1 MAKHKRN
8 KNQKGHEVKGG
19 DAFYKKIILDFL
31 SLFPQQLYTLKEI
44 SDCTE
49 LYQVISLQKI
59 RSLLKDL
66 SETGRVALE
75 GKSRY
80 RLGGLM
86 EEAVG
91 RVEVTRQG
99 YGFVIQGDGNDILIP
114 QRNLGAVLN
123 GDTVRARILNSFSK
137 EGKRMGEVVEIISRA
152 RNEFVGTLQIEK
164 TGYAYVIPD
173 DNAIQFDFIV
183 RKSGLNGAE
192 KGDKV
197 YIQVKHWDKRNPE
210 ATVLEVLGKAGVH
223 HTEMHA
229 ILMHYGFNPKFP
241 IEVEEYADKIQ
252 DGITPEEV
260 AKRWDFRGIT
270 TFTIDPVDAKDFDDA
285 ISFRKLEEG
294 WYEVGVHIADVSF
307 YLKPGTVLDMEA
319 FKRATSV
326 YLVDRTVPMLPERL
340 SNFLCSLRPHE
351 DKLTYSGVFEI
362 NENGEI
368 RKEWFGRTVI
378 HSAHRF
384 TYEGAQAV
392 LDGADTGPFQEE
404 LLTLNIIAKNLRK
417 TRMMSGSV
425 DFDTD
430 EVRFELDEND
440 KPVRL
445 FVKERKDAHKLI
457 EDFMLLANRRVASF
471 VAKMFDNPPLT
482 FVYRIHD
489 QPDPEKLL
497 NLQTFI
503 LHFGYKMNITQSK
516 DASEALGRLMTAVEG
531 KPEQNIIERVA
542 IRSMSKAVYSVKNIG
557 HFGLGFEFYSH
568 FTSPIR
574 RYPDV
579 MVHRLLT
586 QYIDKHFSTNR
597 QRLEAECEHCSRMEK
612 TAAEAERASIK
623 FKQVEFM
630 TEQIGKEFE
639 GVISGVKENGFYVE
653 MTDTLCEGMVPIWTI
668 DEYFDYDSG
677 ALTLTGRQSRR
688 VFRMGDEV
696 KVRVVRTNLQ
706 KRTID
711 LEWIGETVVEKLHKN
726 PKKNKHSK

>member
-1 MAKHKRN
+1 MAKHNRN
-8 KNQKGHEVKGG
+8 NKKKGTDFKGG
-19 DAFYKKIILDFL
+19 DTIYKKIILDFL

-44 SDCTE
+44 SDATE
-49 LYQVISLQKI
+49 LFQVISQQKI
-59 RSLLKDL
+59 RSILKDL
-66 SETGRVALE
+66 AETGKVAFE
-75 GKSRY
+75 GKNRY
-80 RLGGLM
+80 RLGGLL
-86 EEAVG
+86 EEATG
-91 RVEVTRQG
+91 RIEVTRQG
-99 YGFVIQGDGNDILIP
+99 YGFVIQENGDDIFVP
-114 QRNLGAVLN
+114 QRNLGSVLN
-123 GDTVRARILNSFSK
+123 GDTVRVRVLNSFSR
-137 EGKRMGEVVEIISRA
+137 EGKRMGEVIEVISRS
-152 RNEFVGTLQIEK
+152 RNEFVGTLQLERN
-164 TGYAYVIPD
+164 GQFYVIPD
-173 DNAIQFDFIV
+173 DNNIQFDFLIK
-183 RKSGLNGAE
+183 KSDLNGAI

-210 ATVLEVLGKAGVH
+210 GIILEVLGKAGEH
-223 HTEMHA
+223 NTEMHA

-241 IEVEEYADKIQ
+241 REVEEFADNIK
-252 DGITPEEV
+252 DGVTPEEV
-260 AKRWDFRGIT
+260 AKRWDFREVT

-294 WYEVGVHIADVSF
+294 WYEIGVHIADVSF
-307 YLKPGTVLDMEA
+307 YLKPGTVMDTEA

-326 YLVDRTVPMLPERL
+326 YLVDRTVPMLPEKL
-340 SNFLCSLRPHE
+340 SNFLCSLRPNE
-351 DKLTYSGVFEI
+351 DKLTYSGVFEL
-362 NENGEI
+362 NEKGEI

-378 HSAHRF
+378 HSDHRF
-384 TYEGAQAV
+384 SYESAQETMDSEEE
-392 LDGADTGPFQEE
+392 LPLQEE
-404 LLTLNIIAKNLRK
+404 LRTLNKIAKNLRK
-417 TRMMSGSV
+417 ARMMTGSV

-440 KPVRL
+440 KPIRL
-445 FVKERKDAHKLI
+445 YVKERRDTHKLI
-457 EDFMLLANRRVASF
+457 EDFMLLANKRVATF

-489 QPDPEKLL
+489 LPDPEKLL

-503 LHFGYKMNITQSK
+503 LHFGYKMNIAESK
-516 DASEALGRLMTAVEG
+516 DPSDALAKLMTAIDG

-557 HFGLGFEFYSH
+557 HFGLGFDFYSH

-586 QYIDKHFSTNR
+586 QYLDKNYGVNR
-597 QRLEAECEHCSRMEK
+597 QKLEVECEHCSRMEK
-612 TAAEAERASIK
+612 TAAEAERTSIK

-668 DEYFDYDSG
+668 DEYFDYDAG
-677 ALTLTGRQSRR
+677 TLTLTGRQSRK

-711 LEWIGETVVEKLHKN
+711 LEWISDTVVEKLHKKSN
-726 PKKNKHSK
+726 RR

>member
-1 MAKHKRN
+1 MAKHNRN
-8 KNQKGHEVKGG
+8 NKKKGTDFKGG
-19 DAFYKKIILDFL
+19 DTIYKKIILDFL

-44 SDCTE
+44 SDATE
-49 LYQVISLQKI
+49 LFQVISQQKI
-59 RSLLKDL
+59 RSILKDL
-66 SETGRVALE
+66 AETGKVAFE
-75 GKSRY
+75 GKNRY
-80 RLGGLM
+80 RLGGLL
-86 EEAVG
+86 EEATG
-91 RVEVTRQG
+91 RIEVTRQG
-99 YGFVIQGDGNDILIP
+99 YGFVIQENGDDIFVP
-114 QRNLGAVLN
+114 QRNLGSVLN
-123 GDTVRARILNSFSK
+123 GDTVRVRVLNSFSR
-137 EGKRMGEVVEIISRA
+137 EGKRMGEVIEVISRS
-152 RNEFVGTLQIEK
+152 RNEFVGTLQLERN
-164 TGYAYVIPD
+164 GQFYVIPD
-173 DNAIQFDFIV
+173 DNNIQFDFLIK
-183 RKSGLNGAE
+183 KSDLNGAI

-210 ATVLEVLGKAGVH
+210 GIILEVLGKAGEH
-223 HTEMHA
+223 NTEMHA

-241 IEVEEYADKIQ
+241 REVEEFADNIK
-252 DGITPEEV
+252 DGVTPEEV
-260 AKRWDFRGIT
+260 AKRWDFREVT

-294 WYEVGVHIADVSF
+294 WYEIGVHIADVSF
-307 YLKPGTVLDMEA
+307 YLKPGTVMDTEA

-326 YLVDRTVPMLPERL
+326 YLVDRTVPMLPEKL
-340 SNFLCSLRPHE
+340 SNFLCSLRPNE
-351 DKLTYSGVFEI
+351 DKLTYSGVFEL
-362 NENGEI
+362 NEKGEI

-378 HSAHRF
+378 HSDHRF
-384 TYEGAQAV
+384 SYESAQETMDSEEV
-392 LDGADTGPFQEE
+392 LPLQEE
-404 LLTLNIIAKNLRK
+404 LRTLNKIAKNLRK
-417 TRMMSGSV
+417 ARMMTGSV

-440 KPVRL
+440 KPIRL
-445 FVKERKDAHKLI
+445 YVKERRDTHKLI
-457 EDFMLLANRRVASF
+457 EDFMLLANKRVATF

-489 QPDPEKLL
+489 LPDPEKLL

-503 LHFGYKMNITQSK
+503 LHFGYKMNIAESK
-516 DASEALGRLMTAVEG
+516 DPSDALAKLMTAIDG

-557 HFGLGFEFYSH
+557 HFGLGFDFYSH

-586 QYIDKHFSTNR
+586 QYLDKSYGVNR
-597 QRLEAECEHCSRMEK
+597 QKLEVECEHCSRMEK
-612 TAAEAERASIK
+612 TAAEAERTSIK

-668 DEYFDYDSG
+668 DEYFDYDAG
-677 ALTLTGRQSRR
+677 TLTLTGRQSRK

-711 LEWIGETVVEKLHKN
+711 LEWISDTVVEKLHKKSN
-726 PKKNKHSK
+726 RR